1 MKFFSEFTKYVF
13 FGSMADQ
20 PSKVQFHLENISVDS
35 KKKGDTKNMK
45 NQFYDIKVNMAD
57 YRRFGGFIYESDF
70 CTNFKRESNPG
81 GSSIA
86 QRIESD
92 LKFDE
97 QCKRNMKTGK
107 KNGGFK

>member
-1 MKFFSEFTKYVF
+1 
-13 FGSMADQ
+13 
-20 PSKVQFHLENISVDS
+20 
-35 KKKGDTKNMK
+35 MK

-57 YRRFGGFIYESDF
+57 YKRFGGFIYESDF
-70 CTNFKRESNPG
+70 CTNFKREGNHN

-97 QCKRNMKTGK
+97 QCKRNMKMR
-107 KNGGFK
+107 KNGGFKK

>member
-1 MKFFSEFTKYVF
+1 
-13 FGSMADQ
+13 
-20 PSKVQFHLENISVDS
+20 
-35 KKKGDTKNMK
+35 MK

-57 YRRFGGFIYESDF
+57 YKRFGGFIYESDF
-70 CTNFKRESNPG
+70 CTNFKGEGNHN

-97 QCKRNMKTGK
+97 QCKRNMKMR
-107 KNGGFK
+107 KNGGFKK